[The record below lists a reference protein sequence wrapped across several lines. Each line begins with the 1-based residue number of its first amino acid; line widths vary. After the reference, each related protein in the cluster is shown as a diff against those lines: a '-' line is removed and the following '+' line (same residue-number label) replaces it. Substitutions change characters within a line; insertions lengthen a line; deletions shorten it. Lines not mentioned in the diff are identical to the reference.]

1 MGAPACHQPRH
12 VVRAAS
18 HGCQKEALLWAQGVD
33 QGFHPLDTIRVTL
46 LILKHLES
54 GLPLENVLP
63 VLFLKGTGHLSDSCR
78 QRAHSQHFVSGV
90 QTSNPLDC
98 VIHRMHPP

>member
-78 QRAHSQHFVSGV
+78 QRAHSK
-90 QTSNPLDC
+90 PLFLGFKL
-98 VIHRMHPP
+98 PTP